1 MTDPAT
7 ATATAEVL
15 EGIRRFP
22 LYLISHGSYGPHR
35 TRNASHR
42 HDMLRGSTG
51 MQPPLTMQLTYPAA
65 PELAIARWF
74 NTGNNPTLADLRGEV
89 DVIEAFQ
96 MLCPGC
102 VSHED
107 VRRPSASNTP
117 SASPCSGSTAC
128 LNTTAMTTVSLE
140 AFLHEYRITFPVGVD
155 AHDPGVTLPITM
167 GRFQL
172 RGTPSLVVID
182 RAGRLRLNAFGQID
196 DLAVGATLARLIDEP
211 RPDHIA

>member
-1 MTDPAT
+1 
-7 ATATAEVL
+7 
-15 EGIRRFP
+15 
-22 LYLISHGSYGPHR
+22 
-35 TRNASHR
+35 
-42 HDMLRGSTG
+42 MLRGSTG
-51 MQPPLTMQLTYPAA
+51 MQPPLTMQSTYPAA

-89 DVIEAFQ
+89 VVIEAFQ

-102 VSHED
+102 VSHGLPQAQRIQYAFGDD
-107 VRRPSASNTP
+107 VTLLGLH
-117 SASPCSGSTAC
+117 CVFEHHD
-128 LNTTAMTTVSLE
+128 AMTPVSLE

-196 DLAVGATLARLIDEP
+196 DLAVGAALARLIDEP